1 MLSLKNESQI
11 PTQLWPPTNTC
22 LSTIRFSENNI
33 LKVIRKSDPSK
44 AYGHDKKSIR
54 MLK

>member
-1 MLSLKNESQI
+1 MFFFKNESLIPLQI
-11 PTQLWPPTNTC
+11 LPHTNTC

-44 AYGHDKKSIR
+44 AYGHDQKSIR